1 MARKAYGLLE
11 DKVIEIFQNE
21 KSFTYRGVCYKVLK
35 VGKPRTSS
43 GECKTDVYVLGQCSK
58 GSNIELKI
66 SIKTRSS
73 NEFQENKVTAPKME
87 AYFGIDWEKTVIQA
101 SKSLCNEFENRP
113 LIYVTKHHP
122 VKPDSITLGWKLEI
136 ASKPRSLSAPIPLTD
151 KEIRDYVYK
160 GTNQPIE
167 KKNASV
173 NGEMIINSGIA
184 EFLLVTEIDELKC
197 TSDVI
202 NQMELIDEAKISPT
216 HLIFT
221 ANNYRTRED
230 SADGPRPLAVF
241 VKWTCIDNKLVS
253 EIVYDSP
260 LLYTGQNDIKPILLE
275 ALNKLGKMHPSEMD
289 ARSEI
294 AATVKVL
301 P

>member
-1 MARKAYGLLE
+1 MARKSYGLLE
-11 DKVIEIFQNE
+11 DRVIEVFQNE
-21 KSFTYRGVCYKVLK
+21 HSFSYDEVCYKVLK
-35 VGKPRTSS
+35 VGKPRPSS
-43 GECKTDVYVLGQCSK
+43 GECKTDVYVLGQSPNNSK
-58 GSNIELKI
+58 IELKI

-73 NEFQENKVTAPKME
+73 NEFQENKVTAKKME
-87 AYFGIDWEKTVIQA
+87 AYFGTGWEETVIKA
-101 SKSLCNEFENRP
+101 SKNLRAEFENRP

-160 GTNQPIE
+160 GTNQSTE

-184 EFLLVTEIDELKC
+184 EFLLVTEIDEIKS

-202 NQMELIDEAKISPT
+202 NQMQLIDDAKISPT
-216 HLIFT
+216 YLIFT

-241 VKWTCIDNKLVS
+241 VKWTCIDNKLIS
-253 EIVYDSP
+253 EIIYDSP

-275 ALNKLGKMHPSEMD
+275 ALNKLGKKHPSEMD
-289 ARSEI
+289 AKNEI